1 MLEQI
6 PSQTQMPAAH
16 SHAFNGNGTASP
28 FGGRTLPEMVRE
40 FESSLI
46 TAALHVSGGN
56 QRRAAAALGVLP
68 TTLCEKMKRLGL
80 RSSEPAQATS

>member
-1 MLEQI
+1 MLEQV
-6 PSQTQMPAAH
+6 PSYTTPFQPAPAGAT
-16 SHAFNGNGTASP
+16 SHP

-80 RSSEPAQATS
+80 RQSEATPATS